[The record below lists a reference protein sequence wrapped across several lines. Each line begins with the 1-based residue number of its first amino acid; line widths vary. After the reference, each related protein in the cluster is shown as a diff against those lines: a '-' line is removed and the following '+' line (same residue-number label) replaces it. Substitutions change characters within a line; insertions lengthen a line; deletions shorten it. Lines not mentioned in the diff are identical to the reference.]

1 MSQLINELARIEVS
15 NEALL
20 QLEVENIYRDF
31 SSNYR
36 KLDDLKNFRSDY
48 EKKNRLMRWW
58 HNDKLRDAHLDSAE
72 VQAEFSKTIGQL
84 MMISIMQ
91 SKKLT
96 EQQSQLNSQ
105 QKDLKKQA
113 DGIEE
118 HAGTLQQQHKVL
130 AEQSEKLETLVK
142 EYFDLKGLTE
152 DGAQKLIE
160 IAKEIKG
167 TKNDMLQQFAERTQ
181 NLEALHGDTMSR
193 MASLSTELNDR
204 LTSFEK
210 QTRSELTVL
219 AQENQQMILVSE
231 SSLRAEHEA
240 TKADFHQSL
249 SPLRQDL
256 QASVANQHKQEQAYT
271 QKIGSIEDGLNA
283 QASKISD
290 TAKELFALKTE
301 LAGYAQRQTNDQET
315 AARLLKESSDRIGK
329 LTVIVGCTA
338 LAMLALMGATVHLLN
353 WF

>member
-15 NEALL
+15 NDALL

-36 KLDDLKNFRSDY
+36 KLDDLKNFRTDY

-105 QKDLKKQA
+105 QGDLKKQA
-113 DGIEE
+113 DGIAK
-118 HAGTLQQQHKVL
+118 HAGTLQQQHEVL
-130 AEQSEKLETLVK
+130 AKQSEKLETLVK

-160 IAKEIKG
+160 IAAEIKG
-167 TKNDMLQQFAERTQ
+167 TKNDMVRQFADRAQ
-181 NLEALHGDTMSR
+181 HLESIHSETISR
-193 MASLSTELNDR
+193 MASLSTEVNDR
-204 LTSFEK
+204 VAGFEK
-210 QTRSELTVL
+210 QTSSELALL
-219 AQENQQMILVSE
+219 AHENRQMILASE
-231 SSLRAEHEA
+231 SALRAEHEA
-240 TKADFHQSL
+240 TTAEFHNAL

-256 QASVANQHKQEQAYT
+256 QASVANQLKQEQAIT
-271 QKIGSIEDGLNA
+271 QKIGSIEDRLDL
-283 QASKISD
+283 QASQLSSN
-290 TAKELFALKTE
+290 ANELFALKTQ
-301 LAGYAQRQTNDQET
+301 LAGYA
-315 AARLLKESSDRIGK
+315 KRIEK
-329 LTVIVGCTA
+329 LTIGVSCTA
-338 LAMLALMGATVHLLN
+338 LGMLALMGATMHLLK